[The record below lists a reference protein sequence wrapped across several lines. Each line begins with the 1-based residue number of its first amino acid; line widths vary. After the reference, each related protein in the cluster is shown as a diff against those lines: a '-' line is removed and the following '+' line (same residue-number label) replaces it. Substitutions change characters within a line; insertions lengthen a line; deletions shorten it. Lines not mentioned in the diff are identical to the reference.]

1 MGDVGIALNI
11 IGIIINQDSKDRV
24 RLEEVK
30 EHFKTEIKTLEKV
43 EDLPKMVEECIKV
56 SQQHR

>member
-11 IGIIINQDSKDRV
+11 IDSKDRA

-30 EHFKTEIKTLEKV
+30 DHFKTEIKTLEKV
-43 EDLPKMVEECIKV
+43 DDLPKMVEDCIKV
-56 SQQHR
+56 S